1 MRGQPALGWP
11 WLGPAPC
18 FVPGALGSE
27 AIGHLSVPTTPS
39 APTDLGL
46 EAACLWG
53 DGTKD
58 TSDEDDP
65 VPPRLPVPRSRP
77 QQESTN
83 SALST
88 NSGLSTL
95 AEPLPSLQPPSAL
108 VAQLCHLR
116 TETGR

>member
-1 MRGQPALGWP
+1 MRGEPALGQP
-11 WLGPAPC
+11 WLGPAPR
-18 FVPGALGSE
+18 FVPCALGSE
-27 AIGHLSVPTTPS
+27 AIGHLPVPTTAS

-46 EAACLWG
+46 KAGCLGG

-65 VPPRLPVPRSRP
+65 VPPRLSIPRSRP
-77 QQESTN
+77 QQD
-83 SALST
+83 ST
-88 NSGLSTL
+88 NSGLSIGPNTQVD
-95 AEPLPSLQPPSAL
+95 PPPSRRAPSAL